1 MPLQPLLPARGPSA
15 TRGYVV
21 FPPLPPLPRCLD
33 VLSLPS
39 PLPSSYTAPP
49 LTARQQH
56 ARTHA
61 RTDVTAEA
69 ALGHAIP
76 DSQARTRTL
85 MDARRNARVAQHAA
99 TRYPR
104 GSPHSATRGAHP
116 TARRRV
122 HSSLVVGTRRSAARR
137 LVSWRVATGASSR
150 VCGRQRRDGRPAAAE
165 SRRAQKPRPA
175 MRRRGIRMRYKRPD
189 VATRCHRTVLHDVAS
204 WPSALQHGRA
214 GSRER
219 VGSCA
224 CECAYDVV
232 RYGDAVHPAQPRL
245 VPRRPCATAAVRRQ
259 WQRPMPLPAAS
270 MHVVAL
276 VIHRMPCVGG
286 LGVGYECV
294 ARPAF
299 CS

>member
-1 MPLQPLLPARGPSA
+1 MPQ
-15 TRGYVV
+15 
-21 FPPLPPLPRCLD
+21 
-33 VLSLPS
+33 
-39 PLPSSYTAPP
+39 
-49 LTARQQH
+49 
-56 ARTHA
+56 
-61 RTDVTAEA
+61 
-69 ALGHAIP
+69 
-76 DSQARTRTL
+76 
-85 MDARRNARVAQHAA
+85 
-99 TRYPR
+99 
-104 GSPHSATRGAHP
+104 
-116 TARRRV
+116 
-122 HSSLVVGTRRSAARR
+122 RSAAPGVMACRDRSVVAGVRPPAKGRSAGSRR
-137 LVSWRVATGASSR
+137 EPPGSKATPSDAEAWHSDAVRAPGCCNALRCVAT
-150 VCGRQRRDGRPAAAE
+150 
-165 SRRAQKPRPA
+165 
-175 MRRRGIRMRYKRPD
+175 
-189 VATRCHRTVLHDVAS
+189 CHRTVLHDVAS

-245 VPRRPCATAAVRRQ
+245 VPKRPCATAAVRRQ
-259 WQRPMPLPAAS
+259 WQRLMPLPAAS